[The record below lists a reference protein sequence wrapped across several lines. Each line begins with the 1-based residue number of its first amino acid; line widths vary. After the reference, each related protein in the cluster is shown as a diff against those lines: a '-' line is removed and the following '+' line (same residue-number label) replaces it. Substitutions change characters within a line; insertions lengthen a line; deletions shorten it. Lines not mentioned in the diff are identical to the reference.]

1 MIKKISTLAICDFV
15 FALIIYA
22 RVNLKNALLSE
33 ITTNTSRETAN
44 QVLTN
49 SNFVVVITL
58 ALVGAVISVMVLSST
73 KNIPQLLMD
82 ILFIGVVGV
91 VLALWWKV
99 LAVTGWGY
107 FCSYQELMTYVG
119 SFMVG
124 ACILKL
130 ITYIFRKRI

>member
-15 FALIIYA
+15 LALIIYA

-33 ITTNTSRETAN
+33 ITTYTSRETAN

-73 KNIPQLLMD
+73 KNIPQ
-82 ILFIGVVGV
+82 LFIGVVGV

>member
-15 FALIIYA
+15 LALIIYA

-33 ITTNTSRETAN
+33 ITTKTSQETAN
-44 QVLTN
+44 QVFTN

-58 ALVGAVISVMVLSST
+58 ALVGAVISVMVLSRT
-73 KNIPQLLMD
+73 EGILQLLMD
-82 ILFIGVVGV
+82 VLFIGVVGV
-91 VLALWWKV
+91 ILALWWKV
-99 LAVTGWGY
+99 LAITGWGY

-130 ITYIFRKRI
+130 ITYFFRKRI

>member
-15 FALIIYA
+15 LALIIYV

-49 SNFVVVITL
+49 SNFVVVVTL

>member
-15 FALIIYA
+15 LALIIYA
-22 RVNLKNALLSE
+22 RENLKNALLSE

>member
-1 MIKKISTLAICDFV
+1 M
-15 FALIIYA
+15 ALIIYA

-49 SNFVVVITL
+49 SNFVVVVTL

>member
-1 MIKKISTLAICDFV
+1 MIKKISTLVICDFV
-15 FALIIYA
+15 LALIIYA

>member
-1 MIKKISTLAICDFV
+1 MIKKISTLAICDV
-15 FALIIYA
+15 VLALIIYA

-33 ITTNTSRETAN
+33 ITTKTSQETAN

-49 SNFVVVITL
+49 SNFVVVVTL

>member
-1 MIKKISTLAICDFV
+1 MIKKISTLAICDV
-15 FALIIYA
+15 VLALIIYA

-33 ITTNTSRETAN
+33 ITTKTSQETAN
-44 QVLTN
+44 QVFTN

-58 ALVGAVISVMVLSST
+58 ALVGAVISVMVLSRT
-73 KNIPQLLMD
+73 EGIPQLLMD
-82 ILFIGVVGV
+82 VLFIGVVGV
-91 VLALWWKV
+91 ILALWWKV
-99 LAVTGWGY
+99 LAITGWGY

-130 ITYIFRKRI
+130 ITYFFRKRI

>member
-15 FALIIYA
+15 LALIIYA

-33 ITTNTSRETAN
+33 ITTYTSRETAN

-73 KNIPQLLMD
+73 KT
-82 ILFIGVVGV
+82 FH
-91 VLALWWKV
+91 
-99 LAVTGWGY
+99 
-107 FCSYQELMTYVG
+107 
-119 SFMVG
+119 SF
-124 ACILKL
+124 
-130 ITYIFRKRI
+130 

>member
-1 MIKKISTLAICDFV
+1 MIKKISTLAICDV
-15 FALIIYA
+15 VLALIIYA

-33 ITTNTSRETAN
+33 ITTKTSQETAN
-44 QVLTN
+44 QVFTN

-58 ALVGAVISVMVLSST
+58 ALVGAVISVMVLSRT
-73 KNIPQLLMD
+73 EGILQLLMD
-82 ILFIGVVGV
+82 VLFIGVVGV
-91 VLALWWKV
+91 ILALWWKV
-99 LAVTGWGY
+99 LAITGLGY

-130 ITYIFRKRI
+130 ITYFFRKRI

>member
-1 MIKKISTLAICDFV
+1 MIKKISTLTICDFV
-15 FALIIYA
+15 LALIIYA

>member
-1 MIKKISTLAICDFV
+1 MIKKISTLAICDV
-15 FALIIYA
+15 VLALIIYV

-33 ITTNTSRETAN
+33 ITTKTSQETAN
-44 QVLTN
+44 QVFTN

-58 ALVGAVISVMVLSST
+58 ALVGAVISVMVLSKT
-73 KNIPQLLMD
+73 EGILQLLMD
-82 ILFIGVVGV
+82 VLFIGVVGV
-91 VLALWWKV
+91 ILALWWKV
-99 LAVTGWGY
+99 LAITGWGY

-130 ITYIFRKRI
+130 ITYFFRKRI

>member
-1 MIKKISTLAICDFV
+1 MIKKISTLAICDV
-15 FALIIYA
+15 VLALIIYA

-33 ITTNTSRETAN
+33 ITTKTSQETAN
-44 QVLTN
+44 QVFTN

-58 ALVGAVISVMVLSST
+58 ALVGAVISVMVLSKT
-73 KNIPQLLMD
+73 EGILQLLMD
-82 ILFIGVVGV
+82 VLFIGVVGV
-91 VLALWWKV
+91 LLALWWKV

-130 ITYIFRKRI
+130 ITYFFRKRI

>member
-15 FALIIYA
+15 LALIIYA

-33 ITTNTSRETAN
+33 ITTKTSQETAN
-44 QVLTN
+44 QVFTN

-58 ALVGAVISVMVLSST
+58 ALVGAVISVMVLSKT
-73 KNIPQLLMD
+73 EGILQLLMD
-82 ILFIGVVGV
+82 VLFIGVVGV
-91 VLALWWKV
+91 ILALWWKV
-99 LAVTGWGY
+99 LAITGWGY

-130 ITYIFRKRI
+130 ITYFFRKRI

>member
-15 FALIIYA
+15 LALIIYA

-33 ITTNTSRETAN
+33 ITTYTSRETTN

-73 KNIPQLLMD
+73 KNIPQLLTD

>member
-15 FALIIYA
+15 LALIIYA

-33 ITTNTSRETAN
+33 ITTYTSRETAN

-91 VLALWWKV
+91 VLALWKV

>member
-1 MIKKISTLAICDFV
+1 MIKKISTLAICDIV
-15 FALIIYA
+15 LALIIYA

>member
-15 FALIIYA
+15 LALIICA

-33 ITTNTSRETAN
+33 ITTYTSRETAN

>member
-15 FALIIYA
+15 LALIIYA

-33 ITTNTSRETAN
+33 ITTYTSRETAN

-73 KNIPQLLMD
+73 KNIPQLLM
-82 ILFIGVVGV
+82 GVVGV

>member
-1 MIKKISTLAICDFV
+1 MIKKISTLAICDV
-15 FALIIYA
+15 VLALIIYA

>member
-1 MIKKISTLAICDFV
+1 MIKKISTLVICDFV
-15 FALIIYA
+15 LALIIYA

-33 ITTNTSRETAN
+33 ITTYTSRETAN

>member
-1 MIKKISTLAICDFV
+1 MIKKISTLAICDV
-15 FALIIYA
+15 VLALIIYA

-33 ITTNTSRETAN
+33 ITTAN
-44 QVLTN
+44 QVFTN

-58 ALVGAVISVMVLSST
+58 ALVGAVISVMVLSRT
-73 KNIPQLLMD
+73 EGILQLLMD
-82 ILFIGVVGV
+82 VLFIGVVGV
-91 VLALWWKV
+91 ILALWWKV
-99 LAVTGWGY
+99 LAITGWGY

-130 ITYIFRKRI
+130 ITYFFRKRI

>member
-1 MIKKISTLAICDFV
+1 MIKKISTRAICDFV
-15 FALIIYA
+15 LALIIYA

-33 ITTNTSRETAN
+33 ITTYTSRETAN

-99 LAVTGWGY
+99 LAVTSWGY

>member
-1 MIKKISTLAICDFV
+1 MIKKICDFV
-15 FALIIYA
+15 LALIIYA

>member
-1 MIKKISTLAICDFV
+1 MIKKISTLTICDFV
-15 FALIIYA
+15 LALIIYA

-49 SNFVVVITL
+49 SNFVVVVTL

>member
-1 MIKKISTLAICDFV
+1 M
-15 FALIIYA
+15 ALIIYA

>member
-1 MIKKISTLAICDFV
+1 MIKKISTLAICDV
-15 FALIIYA
+15 VLALIIYT

-33 ITTNTSRETAN
+33 ITTKTSQETAN
-44 QVLTN
+44 QVFTN

-58 ALVGAVISVMVLSST
+58 ALVGAVISVMVLSKT
-73 KNIPQLLMD
+73 EGILQLLMD
-82 ILFIGVVGV
+82 VLFIGVVGV
-91 VLALWWKV
+91 ILALWWKV

-130 ITYIFRKRI
+130 ITYFFRKRI

>member
-15 FALIIYA
+15 LALIIYP

-33 ITTNTSRETAN
+33 ITTYTSRETAN